1 MRAGLRL
8 SGNLCRSPP
17 VNRLKAGLANDG
29 ARPNR
34 TWTGVKSCPLFRTRR
49 QAHSTAVWLEEG
61 WPRLRAQ
68 SHSSRNCLTAY
79 SVSHLSGRFL
89 RLGKSIMGE
98 PKKGRRAKGQ
108 LVLSR
113 GGEQTTRYCA
123 PKSSSGYTVEN
134 TRFRFAVREYS
145 QTGRQ
150 AKPNRLS
157 SRRRL
162 LISSLDRR
170 SAACAGA
177 RHTLSRRRCTGV
189 PGSSRQIDINSSPVS
204 DV

>member
-1 MRAGLRL
+1 MDRRQEL
-8 SGNLCRSPP
+8 SPLPDAPASPFDRDM
-17 VNRLKAGLANDG
+17 VRRGLASLASTKSLLTELLNSLQCYALIRQVLAAG
-29 ARPNR
+29 EIRHGR
-34 TWTGVKSCPLFRTRR
+34 T
-49 QAHSTAVWLEEG
+49 E
-61 WPRLRAQ
+61 
-68 SHSSRNCLTAY
+68 
-79 SVSHLSGRFL
+79 
-89 RLGKSIMGE
+89 
-98 PKKGRRAKGQ
+98 KGRRAKGQ
-108 LVLSR
+108 PALSR

-123 PKSSSGYTVEN
+123 PKSSSGYTAEN
-134 TRFRFAVREYS
+134 TRFRSAVRGYS
-145 QTGRQ
+145 RTGRQ

-189 PGSSRQIDINSSPVS
+189 PAVRGKSILNSSPVS